1 MESCHC
7 CSGPVKRFGTFKNRN
22 RTVQRYRCEKCSK
35 TFSEN
40 QPLDGVRIEKE
51 KAAQV
56 IHLLAEGV
64 GIRAAS
70 RLTGLDQ
77 GTILN
82 ILKTAGEHCARLVD
96 AKIQNIT
103 AGHVEIDEIYG
114 FVKRLQKNTDEGDTQ
129 EGDQYAFFASEST
142 SKCILHWHVGKRD
155 NATINVFLNGL
166 KPRIVGRFQLSTD
179 GFRGYTSP
187 YGGVPRVFG
196 SEVDYATEIKRY
208 GPERPYS
215 SRRFNRIICTSVRR
229 QRRSGNP
236 NLGIATVNHAERTN
250 LSVRLFNR
258 RFTRKT
264 LGYSKTLENHKYAM
278 VLLVAHY
285 NFCRTHSAL
294 KIKATE
300 TTEAKERTPAQA
312 QGLTDHKWTVEELLT
327 ATI

>member
-1 MESCHC
+1 
-7 CSGPVKRFGTFKNRN
+7 
-22 RTVQRYRCEKCSK
+22 
-35 TFSEN
+35 
-40 QPLDGVRIEKE
+40 LDGVRIETE
-51 KAAQV
+51 KAVQV
-56 IHLLAEGV
+56 VNLLVEGV

-82 ILKTAGEHCARLVD
+82 ILRTAGEHCARLVD

-103 AGHVEIDEIYG
+103 ASHVEIDEIYG
-114 FVKRLQKNTDEGDTQ
+114 FVKCLQKNIDKDNTQ
-129 EGDQYAFFASEST
+129 QGDQYAFFASESV

-166 KPRIVGRFQLSTD
+166 KPRIAGRFQLSTD

-187 YGGVPRVFG
+187 HGGVPRVFG
-196 SEVDYATEIKRY
+196 PEIDYGTEIKRY
-208 GPERPYS
+208 GPEFPYS
-215 SRRFNRIICTSVRR
+215 DRRFNPIVCTSVKR
-229 QRRSGNP
+229 QRRFGNP
-236 NLGIATVNHAERTN
+236 NLDITTVNHAERTN

-285 NFCRTHSAL
+285 NFCRVHSAH
-294 KIKATE
+294 KQ
-300 TTEAKERTPAQA
+300 TPAQA
-312 QGLTDHKWTVEELLT
+312 QGLTDHQWTIEELLT
-327 ATI
+327 TKD